1 MMSAREKPGSGA
13 NPRDAV
19 PGGGAPRRPPPPL
32 TVRGV
37 ARLVGLSA
45 ATLGYASASRL
56 HQALLPAPQRPAM
69 FQRYLRRWAES
80 LVHATGGRFSLAPGS
95 IVPEHRG
102 ARLVVANH
110 RSPFDIGI
118 LLGLFGGHA
127 VSRADVARWPVF
139 GRAATGAGT
148 IYVDRQRADSGAA
161 AIRAIRARLQR
172 GASILVFPEG
182 GTFGG
187 DEVRPF
193 KPGAFVAARR
203 LDVEIVPVG
212 LAYDPGVEWVNEGF
226 VEHVLRVTQR
236 PETCCAVAIGAPLR
250 QARSARETAERLHEA
265 VQALVTVAR
274 QHWRHHFQRS

>member
-1 MMSAREKPGSGA
+1 MAEQSQLPPDASPAPVAGSA
-13 NPRDAV
+13 
-19 PGGGAPRRPPPPL
+19 APKRPAPPL

-45 ATLGYASASRL
+45 ATLGYASASRF
-56 HQALLPAPQRPAM
+56 HQALLPEPQRAPM
-69 FQRYLRRWAES
+69 FQRYLRRWANA
-80 LVHATGGRFSLAPGS
+80 LVHATGGRFSLTPGS
-95 IVPEHRG
+95 VVPAHVG
-102 ARLVVANH
+102 PRLIVANH

-127 VSRADVARWPVF
+127 VSRADVANWPVF
-139 GRAATGAGT
+139 GPAATGAGT

-193 KPGAFVAARR
+193 KPGAFVAARG
-203 LDVEIVPVG
+203 LDVQIVPVG
-212 LAYDPGVEWVNEGF
+212 LAYDPGVEWVNEDF
-226 VEHVLRVTQR
+226 VSHVLRVTQR
-236 PETCCAVAIGAPLR
+236 PETRCGVAIGAPLR
-250 QARSARETAERLHEA
+250 QAGSARETAEQLHYM
-265 VQALVTVAR
+265 VQGLVIDAR
-274 QHWRHHFQRS
+274 KHWHDRFAADQ